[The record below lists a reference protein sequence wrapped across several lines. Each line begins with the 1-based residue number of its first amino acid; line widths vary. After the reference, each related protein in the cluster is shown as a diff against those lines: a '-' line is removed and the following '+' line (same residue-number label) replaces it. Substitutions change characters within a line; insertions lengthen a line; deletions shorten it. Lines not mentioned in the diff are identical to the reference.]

1 MLAILANIALEGLKS
16 FLAPIMENYE
26 SDVVATYSQKIES
39 GDIKVEEFT
48 ISSGDTIDGI
58 IYNYIDRSNT
68 DKNLEA
74 IRYDI
79 SKINTVKGVD
89 LSVLYPGDVIYLPVY

>member
-1 MLAILANIALEGLKS
+1 MDE
-16 FLAPIMENYE
+16 YE
-26 SDVVATYSQKIES
+26 SKTISTYSSKIES

-68 DKNLEA
+68 NKNLEA

-79 SKINTVKGVD
+79 SKINAAKSVD
-89 LSVLYPGDVIYLPVY
+89 IQVLHPGDVIYLPVY